1 MLNQEKHRVIMFQ
14 IINDI
19 FDSDLKDALAFK
31 WWTLAYFVY
40 QLPRFSTDLDFDI
53 IAPCTNI
60 MEKIENI
67 VKKYWTIKDKK
78 DKQHTYFLLL
88 DYWSDEHNIK
98 IEISKKQYKNT
109 EYEIV
114 NFFWKQI
121 RAMKPSSIFAHK
133 LVALSERMK
142 NRDLFDVDYFFKQWF
157 PINKEIITERTGL
170 TYEEF
175 LENLS
180 ITIPQNF
187 KPNTILAEI
196 WDLISNKQKD
206 FMKTKMVDE
215 VLWFIKAATF
225 NNNSTIKQWTIA
237 FWIEANKLIYNDNK
251 DSVIFTIDPVW
262 WSILMNKDENNAL
275 HVAYVVLW
283 KWRID
288 LNYDVWHLDSS
299 IAHMIAFTWDINN
312 KISLYLDWKL
322 AVDKIV
328 RF

>member
-1 MLNQEKHRVIMFQ
+1 MLNQEKHRVTMFQ

-19 FDSDLKDALAFK
+19 FDSDLKDILAFK

-53 IAPCTNI
+53 ISPCKDVI
-60 MEKIENI
+60 EKVENV

-121 RAMKPSSIFAHK
+121 RTMNKSSIFAHK

-142 NRDLFDVDYFFKQWF
+142 NRDLFDIDYFFKQWF
-157 PINKEIITERTGL
+157 PIKEDIIIERTWL
-170 TYEEF
+170 TYKEF
-175 LENLS
+175 LEKLLVV
-180 ITIPQNF
+180 IPKEF

-196 WDLISNKQKD
+196 WDLITNKQKD
-206 FMKTKMVDE
+206 FMKTKMVEE
-215 VLWFIKAATF
+215 VLGFIKLELF
-225 NNNSTIKQWTIA
+225 
-237 FWIEANKLIYNDNK
+237 
-251 DSVIFTIDPVW
+251 
-262 WSILMNKDENNAL
+262 
-275 HVAYVVLW
+275 
-283 KWRID
+283 
-288 LNYDVWHLDSS
+288 
-299 IAHMIAFTWDINN
+299 
-312 KISLYLDWKL
+312 KISSKNLYIWEKPVKHIYIWKH
-322 AVDKIV
+322 KIK
-328 RF
+328 